1 MAFNKARFNL
11 TYDVTSTAKH
21 SPYVEFGTKRKFRA
35 QADVDSSIYNGKGA
49 VTMAQLLHAPFARF
63 GWNVE
68 AIRVNAGNKANEIK

>member
-1 MAFNKARFNL
+1 MNKRTRKKREARAI
-11 TYDVTSTAKH
+11 AKH
-21 SPYVEFGTKRKFRA
+21 KRLMIAMDRYVKTV
-35 QADVDSSIYNGKGA
+35 QTA